1 MKNKT
6 LGAIGIAIIGLLILG
21 YVYLLYKVFT
31 IFGLWTLVWT
41 GIVSL
46 FSGSALMLLATSKKV
61 EGDKIRYN
69 PKEWPKLLSF
79 LVSLGI
85 GYYLF
90 TLLDKEALT
99 EVDYYFALAYLATL
113 TVLPIII
120 GLFKLVRDRNDELI
134 ITPSAI
140 SYRDNSRFGEVEI
153 SKVAK
158 GESYEKGYRLHLKD
172 NTTFDIPFKNMGFS
186 SLDQSSAIN
195 GILDALGNE
204 ESSESDVNNNESNN
218 VKTNGE

>member
-6 LGAIGIAIIGLLILG
+6 LGAIGIAFIGLLILG

-41 GIVSL
+41 GIVSI

-61 EGDKIRYN
+61 EDDKIRYN

-79 LVSLGI
+79 LISLGI

-90 TLLDKEALT
+90 TLLDKEALS
-99 EVDYYFALAYLATL
+99 EVDYYFALAYLVTL
-113 TVLPIII
+113 TLLPILI
-120 GLFKLVRDRNDELI
+120 GLFKLIRDRNDELI
-134 ITPSAI
+134 ITPNTI

-153 SKVAK
+153 SKV
-158 GESYEKGYRLHLKD
+158 ESYDKVYRLHLKD
-172 NTTFDIPFKNMGFS
+172 NTTFDIPFKKMGFS
-186 SLDQSSAIN
+186 TLDQSNAIK

-204 ESSESDVNNNESNN
+204 ESSKNEVNNDELDKG
-218 VKTNGE
+218 KTDSE

>member
-6 LGAIGIAIIGLLILG
+6 LGAIGIAFVGLLILG
-21 YVYLLYKVFT
+21 FVYLLYKVFT

-41 GIVSL
+41 GIVSI

-61 EGDKIRYN
+61 EDDKIRYN

-79 LVSLGI
+79 LISLGI

-90 TLLDKEALT
+90 TLLDKEALS

-113 TVLPIII
+113 TLLPILI
-120 GLFKLVRDRNDELI
+120 GLFKLIRDRNDELI
-134 ITPSAI
+134 ITNHTI

-153 SKVAK
+153 SNVSK
-158 GESYEKGYRLHLKD
+158 GESYDKGYRLHLKD
-172 NTTFDIPFKNMGFS
+172 NTTFDIPFKKMGFS
-186 SLDQSSAIN
+186 TLDQSNAIK

-204 ESSESDVNNNESNN
+204 ESSENEVNNAQSEKGKTES
-218 VKTNGE
+218 E

>member
-61 EGDKIRYN
+61 EEDKIRYN

-90 TLLDKEALT
+90 TLLDKETLS

-113 TVLPIII
+113 TVLPILI

-134 ITPSAI
+134 ITPSTI

-153 SKVAK
+153 SKVSK

-172 NTTFDIPFKNMGFS
+172 NTTFDIPFKKMGFS
-186 SLDQSSAIN
+186 ALDQSSAIT

-204 ESSESDVNNNESNN
+204 ESLEDE
-218 VKTNGE
+218 VKNDASHDGKTEDE

>member
-6 LGAIGIAIIGLLILG
+6 LGAIGIAFIGLLILG
-21 YVYLLYKVFT
+21 YFYLLYKVFT

-41 GIVSL
+41 GIVSI

-61 EGDKIRYN
+61 EGEKIRYN

-90 TLLDKEALT
+90 TLLDKEALS

-113 TVLPIII
+113 TLLPILI
-120 GLFKLVRDRNDELI
+120 GLFKLIRDRNDELI
-134 ITPSAI
+134 ITPNTI
-140 SYRDNSRFGEVEI
+140 SYRDNSRFGEVEL
-153 SKVAK
+153 SKVSK
-158 GESYEKGYRLHLKD
+158 GESYDEGYRLHLKD
-172 NTTFDIPFKNMGFS
+172 NTTFDIPFKKMGFS
-186 SLDQSSAIN
+186 SLDKSSAIK

-204 ESSESDVNNNESNN
+204 KNESDNEPSI
-218 VKTNGE
+218 EEQQQP

>member
-6 LGAIGIAIIGLLILG
+6 LGAIGIALIGLLILG

-41 GIVSL
+41 GIVSI
-46 FSGSALMLLATSKKV
+46 FSGSALMLLATSKKA

-79 LVSLGI
+79 LISLGI

-90 TLLDKEALT
+90 TLLDKEALI
-99 EVDYYFALAYLATL
+99 EVDYYFALAYLVTL
-113 TVLPIII
+113 TLLPILM
-120 GLFKLVRDRNDELI
+120 GLFKLIRDRNDELI
-134 ITPSAI
+134 ITPHTI
-140 SYRDNSRFGEVEI
+140 SYRDNTRFGEVEI
-153 SKVAK
+153 SKVSK
-158 GESYEKGYRLHLKD
+158 GESYDKGYRLHLKD
-172 NTTFDIPFKNMGFS
+172 NTTFDIPFKKMGFS
-186 SLDQSSAIN
+186 SLDQSSAIK

-204 ESSESDVNNNESNN
+204 KNESDNEPSI
-218 VKTNGE
+218 EEEEQP

>member
-90 TLLDKEALT
+90 TLLDKETLS

-113 TVLPIII
+113 TVLPILI
-120 GLFKLVRDRNDELI
+120 GLFKLIRDRNDELI
-134 ITPSAI
+134 ITPSTI
-140 SYRDNSRFGEVEI
+140 SYRDNSRFREVEI
-153 SKVAK
+153 SKVSK

-172 NTTFDIPFKNMGFS
+172 NTTFDIPFKKMGFS
-186 SLDQSSAIN
+186 ALDQSSAIK

-204 ESSESDVNNNESNN
+204 ESTGSEIKHDNSNDGKSENE
-218 VKTNGE
+218 

>member
-6 LGAIGIAIIGLLILG
+6 LGAIGIAFIGLLILG

-41 GIVSL
+41 GIVSI

-79 LVSLGI
+79 LVSLVI

-90 TLLDKEALT
+90 TLLDKEALS

-113 TVLPIII
+113 TLLPILI
-120 GLFKLVRDRNDELI
+120 GLFKLIRDRNDELI
-134 ITPSAI
+134 ITPNTI

-153 SKVAK
+153 SKVSK
-158 GESYEKGYRLHLKD
+158 GESYDKGYRLHLKD
-172 NTTFDIPFKNMGFS
+172 NTTFDIPFKKMGFS
-186 SLDQSSAIN
+186 TLDQSNAIK

-204 ESSESDVNNNESNN
+204 ESSKNEVNNDELDKG
-218 VKTNGE
+218 KTDSE

>member
-6 LGAIGIAIIGLLILG
+6 LGAFGIAIIGLLILG

-90 TLLDKEALT
+90 TLLDKETLT

-113 TVLPIII
+113 TVLPILI

-134 ITPSAI
+134 ITPNTI

-153 SKVAK
+153 YKVSK
-158 GESYEKGYRLHLKD
+158 GESYVEGYRLHLKD
-172 NTTFDIPFKNMGFS
+172 NTTFDIPFKKMGFS
-186 SLDQSSAIN
+186 ALDQSSAIK
-195 GILDALGNE
+195 GILDVLGNE
-204 ESSESDVNNNESNN
+204 ESTESKVKHDESNEG
-218 VKTNGE
+218 KTESE

>member
-6 LGAIGIAIIGLLILG
+6 LGAIAIAFIGLLILG
-21 YVYLLYKVFT
+21 YIYLLYKVFT

-85 GYYLF
+85 GYYLY
-90 TLLDKEALT
+90 TLLDQEILGK
-99 EVDYYFALAYLATL
+99 VDYYFALAYLVTL
-113 TVLPIII
+113 TLIPILI
-120 GLFKLVRDRNDELI
+120 GLFKLIRDRNDELI
-134 ITPSAI
+134 ITSTTI
-140 SYRDNSRFGEVEI
+140 SYRDNSKFEEVEI
-153 SKVAK
+153 SNVAK
-158 GESYEKGYRLHLKD
+158 GENCEVGYRLLLK
-172 NTTFDIPFKNMGFS
+172 NGQSFEIPFKRMGFNA
-186 SLDQSSAIN
+186 LDQSSAID
-195 GILDALGNE
+195 GILTALGNDGVLENEEAQSE
-204 ESSESDVNNNESNN
+204 ESKEQSE
-218 VKTNGE
+218 

>member
-61 EGDKIRYN
+61 EEDKIRYN

-90 TLLDKEALT
+90 TLLDKKKLT

-134 ITPSAI
+134 ITPSTI

-172 NTTFDIPFKNMGFS
+172 NTTFDIPFKKMGFS
-186 SLDQSSAIN
+186 ALDHSSAIN

-218 VKTNGE
+218 GKTNGE